1 MRRNFGPS
9 SWNWK
14 TFYGRRVYY
23 ERIIQSIKPY
33 TSPSSV
39 RIFIGIPI
47 PMDDFLRAHTRHL
60 PQCQLYQATCPFCEI
75 IVREQT
81 DAYVGILESLFEPV
95 VARFWKRWDAEGTCI
110 ANNTTSETLTSEL
123 AFSALCRWV
132 QPKYRETQGLTP
144 DELRFHPYVQ
154 KKGAM

>member
-1 MRRNFGPS
+1 MRRNCGLS

-14 TFYGRRVYY
+14 TFYGRRVYCD
-23 ERIIQSIKPY
+23 RIIQSIKPS

-39 RIFIGIPI
+39 RTFTGI

-60 PQCQLYQATCPFCEI
+60 PQCQLYQATCPLCEI

-81 DAYVGILESLFEPV
+81 DAYVGILETLFQPIV
-95 VARFWKRWDAEGTCI
+95 SRFWKRWDAEGTRI
-110 ANNTTSETLTSEL
+110 ANNTAPETLTADL

-132 QPKYRETQGLTP
+132 QPKYKDTQGLTP

-154 KKGAM
+154 KKEGK